1 MIAATAL
8 ALATLAASASAVEA
22 FETEKNAAKTVKS
35 LKRAVTALVGDCDL
49 YDVGGYECEAKLDAA
64 KKRLRDGDH
73 YLYFGAPEPNFLR
86 FHKMRGQKARLL
98 WAPIIDARTG
108 MAVTVGKPRGM
119 GKVGPKVKIIPV
131 DVELADGILEGDIRR
146 AARLGQISVEV
157 VGRFGP
163 AWSVGRG
170 DKSVRGVAFRPTMV
184 RFSHA
189 RSGKVFGVA
198 TLK

>member
-86 FHKMRGQKARLL
+86 FHKMRGQKGR
-98 WAPIIDARTG
+98 PSST
-108 MAVTVGKPRGM
+108 
-119 GKVGPKVKIIPV
+119 
-131 DVELADGILEGDIRR
+131 R
-146 AARLGQISVEV
+146 A
-157 VGRFGP
+157 P
-163 AWSVGRG
+163 AWR
-170 DKSVRGVAFRPTMV
+170 
-184 RFSHA
+184 
-189 RSGKVFGVA
+189 
-198 TLK
+198 